1 MTDMT
6 LMRPISSHIV
16 HIRSKDTT
24 QLTAG
29 YNSHF
34 KFLLEDPIKIN
45 QGEQINITMSS
56 GEFPYSF
63 YNVSSD
69 VNNRGIII
77 DDGGIEFNFG
87 EGNYSIYELRDTIN
101 AATSSIKFSAT
112 FDVKTMKLTLT
123 NTDTVS
129 HTINWG
135 QSTAAK
141 MMGFD
146 DNPDNNDVVAA
157 GNSTTSDFVVNMC
170 SVHSLMVRSNIATGN
185 VQSTTHSNSTI
196 LQKISIDQNGFGMI
210 YLNQDDYRTT
220 NITQQP
226 QIDQIEIKI
235 TDQNNNLIQFNN
247 VNYEMSLIFQV
258 YEKVIDYKHGGSAN
272 DRRAVRRRIMNRIAD
287 AGAVAPF
294 TPPAQEPEGEI
305 VDNIDDTHPV
315 VGKSDLEDKTEHTIL
330 NQLLDMQME

>member
-1 MTDMT
+1 MT

-87 EGNYSIYELRDTIN
+87 EGNYSIYELRDVIN
-101 AATSSIKFSAT
+101 ASSSALKFSAT
-112 FDVKTMKLTLT
+112 FDVRTMKLTLT

-235 TDQNNNLIQFNN
+235 TDQNNNLIQFNK
-247 VNYEMSLIFQV
+247 MSLIFQV
-258 YEKVIDYKHGGSAN
+258 YEKVIDYKHSGSAN